1 MLNIAVIG
9 DIHLHFSGEDITF
22 FNRSDYDLILFV
34 GDLSNYRPST
44 GLHIA
49 RLIAQLEKPVIF
61 IPGNHDTANIL
72 QLAAE
77 IWQKPWLARMGAWG
91 QRRRVR
97 ALQQALDTAVFAGYS
112 VHHFNIKGETFDIVA
127 ARPFS
132 MGGPTLSFKPYLKK
146 QIGIHSLDE
155 SAARLRQCVDQT
167 QSNRLIFLAHNGPT
181 GLGQSPTD
189 IWGRDF
195 QPVGGDFGDPDLE
208 QTIAYARKQG
218 KQVLA
223 VVAGHLHQR
232 TKSGQTRRWLVQ
244 RNGICYVN
252 AARVPRIFQSGEN
265 QVHHHVRL
273 ELGETAVS
281 VKEISV
287 NRQQISEYGLRITN
301 YGLSHHPNGRPSNR
315 HIPAACASR
324 YAFRYSSD
332 DRRRLISPY
341 F

>member
-1 MLNIAVIG
+1 MVNIAIIG
-9 DIHLHFSGEDITF
+9 DVHLHFVTEDITF
-22 FNRSDYDLILFV
+22 FNQSDYDLILFV
-34 GDLSNYRPST
+34 GDLSNYRPRA
-44 GLHIA
+44 GLPIA
-49 RLIAQLEKPVIF
+49 RLIAQLEKPTIF
-61 IPGNHDTANIL
+61 IPGNHDTTNIL

-77 IWQKPWLARMGAWG
+77 IWQKPWLARIGAWG
-91 QRRRVR
+91 QRR
-97 ALQQALDTAVFAGYS
+97 
-112 VHHFNIKGETFDIVA
+112 
-127 ARPFS
+127 
-132 MGGPTLSFKPYLKK
+132 
-146 QIGIHSLDE
+146 
-155 SAARLRQCVDQT
+155 
-167 QSNRLIFLAHNGPT
+167 RLIFLAHNGPT

-208 QTIAYARKQG
+208 QAIAYARKQG
-218 KQVLA
+218 KQMLA

-252 AARVPRIFQSGEN
+252 ATRVPRIFQSGEN

-301 YGLSHHPNGRPSNR
+301 YSLSHHPNGRPSNR